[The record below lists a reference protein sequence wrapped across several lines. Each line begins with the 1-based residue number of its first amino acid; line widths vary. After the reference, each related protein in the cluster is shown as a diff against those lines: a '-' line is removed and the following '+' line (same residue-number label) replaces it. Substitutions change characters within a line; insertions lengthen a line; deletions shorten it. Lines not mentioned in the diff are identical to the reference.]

1 MTFNNYRCVIC
12 GYPLP
17 FPTPKTCS
25 VSCLEEFRV
34 RFKTAANTMTTDQK
48 LTVALDALKQIRQL
62 KEETFGDHWS
72 FEKALKTDDVHD
84 IVDQALCFCLPIEE
98 VREKLVEQGI
108 DTTDL
113 KTWASQK
120 LAEIRKRTNPTQ
132 LEKDLSR

>member
-1 MTFNNYRCVIC
+1 
-12 GYPLP
+12 
-17 FPTPKTCS
+17 
-25 VSCLEEFRV
+25 
-34 RFKTAANTMTTDQK
+34 MTTEEK

-72 FEKALKTDDVHD
+72 FEKALRTSDVHN
-84 IVDQALCFCLPIEE
+84 IVDQALCFCLPIEDVWQE
-98 VREKLVEQGI
+98 LIDQGI
-108 DTTDL
+108 YTDGI